1 MKLRVQD
8 WHTIWRDVIGEGQTT
23 NENLTMADTSLNICV
38 FCGSS
43 PGVDPA
49 HIALATKL
57 GEAIAARG
65 HGLVYGGGGLGLMG
79 ATARAARDGG
89 AKVTG
94 IIPHFLNAIERT
106 IPNIEHEF
114 VDDMHA
120 RKIRMFNLADAFI
133 VLPGGV
139 GTLEEVIEVMSWQR
153 LNLHDKPIVFLS
165 DTGFWDKLIEV
176 LDDIIQ
182 AGFAPETLHDDI
194 ESDASIEAAFATIAR
209 RLKDG
214 RDAQPLGGK
223 LDKLEDLV

>member
-1 MKLRVQD
+1 MTDDK
-8 WHTIWRDVIGEGQTT
+8 
-23 NENLTMADTSLNICV
+23 SLNICV

-49 HIALATKL
+49 HVMLAKQLGSEIAS
-57 GEAIAARG
+57 RG

-89 AKVTG
+89 ATVIG

-106 IPNIEHEF
+106 IPGIEHEF

-120 RKIRMFNLADAFI
+120 RKIRMFDLADAFV

-165 DTGFWDKLIEV
+165 DTGFWDKQIEV
-176 LDDIIQ
+176 LDDIIK

-194 ESDASIEAAFATIAR
+194 ESDDSVEAVFATIQT
-209 RLKDG
+209 RLEQG
-214 RDAQPLGGK
+214 RKAQPLGGK
-223 LDKLEDLV
+223 LDKIADLV

>member
-1 MKLRVQD
+1 MTDAK
-8 WHTIWRDVIGEGQTT
+8 
-23 NENLTMADTSLNICV
+23 SLNICV

-49 HIALATKL
+49 HLKLATHL
-57 GEAIAARG
+57 GEQIAARG

-89 AKVTG
+89 AKVIG
-94 IIPHFLNAIERT
+94 IIPHFLNEIERT
-106 IPNIEHEF
+106 IPGIEHEF

-120 RKIRMFNLADAFI
+120 RKIRMFDLADAFV

-165 DTGFWDKLIEV
+165 DTGFWDKLVSV
-176 LDDIIQ
+176 LDDIIT
-182 AGFAPETLHDDI
+182 AGFAPDSLHADI
-194 ESDASIEAAFATIAR
+194 ESDADIDAVFDTIER
-209 RLKDG
+209 RLKEG
-214 RDAQPLGGK
+214 RKAQPLGGK
-223 LDKLEDLV
+223 LDNIADLV

>member
-1 MKLRVQD
+1 M
-8 WHTIWRDVIGEGQTT
+8 TET
-23 NENLTMADTSLNICV
+23 ASLNICV

-43 PGVDPA
+43 PGEDPA
-49 HIALATKL
+49 HILLATEL
-57 GEAIAARG
+57 GKAIAARG

-89 AKVTG
+89 AKVVG
-94 IIPHFLNAIERT
+94 IIPHFLNEIERT
-106 IPNIEHEF
+106 IPDIEHEF

-120 RKIRMFNLADAFI
+120 RKIRMFDLSDAFV

-182 AGFAPETLHDDI
+182 AGFAPKTLHDDI
-194 ESDASIEAAFATIAR
+194 ESDANVDAVFETIER
-209 RLKDG
+209 RLREG
-214 RDAQPLGGK
+214 RNAQPLGGK
-223 LDKLEDLV
+223 LDKISDLV

>member
-1 MKLRVQD
+1 MTDAK
-8 WHTIWRDVIGEGQTT
+8 
-23 NENLTMADTSLNICV
+23 SLKICV

-49 HIALATKL
+49 HLNLAVQL
-57 GEAIAARG
+57 GEDIAARG
-65 HGLVYGGGGLGLMG
+65 HSLVYGGGGLGLMG

-89 AKVTG
+89 ANVIG

-106 IPNIEHEF
+106 IPGIEHEF

-133 VLPGGV
+133 VLPGGI

-165 DTGFWDKLIEV
+165 DTGFWDKLMSV
-176 LDDIIQ
+176 LGDIIE
-182 AGFAPETLHDDI
+182 AGFAPETLHADI
-194 ESDASIEAAFATIAR
+194 ESDADVDTVFKTIER
-209 RLKDG
+209 RLKEG
-214 RDAQPLGGK
+214 RKAQPLGGTLNK
-223 LDKLEDLV
+223 LDDIV

>member
-1 MKLRVQD
+1 MTDAK
-8 WHTIWRDVIGEGQTT
+8 
-23 NENLTMADTSLNICV
+23 SLNICV

-43 PGVDPA
+43 PGVDTD
-49 HIALATKL
+49 HMKLATDL
-57 GEAIAARG
+57 GQQIASRG
-65 HGLVYGGGGLGLMG
+65 HSLIYGGGGLGLMG

-89 AKVTG
+89 AKVIG

-106 IPNIEHEF
+106 IPDIEHEF

-120 RKIRMFNLADAFI
+120 RKIRMFDLSDAFI

-165 DTGFWDKLIEV
+165 DTGFWDKLIDV
-176 LDDIIQ
+176 LNDIIK
-182 AGFAPETLHDDI
+182 AGFAPESLHDDI
-194 ESDASIEAAFATIAR
+194 ESDSNIDTAFETIHR

-214 RDAQPLGGK
+214 RKAQPLGGK
-223 LDKLEDLV
+223 LDNIKDLV

>member
-1 MKLRVQD
+1 MKS
-8 WHTIWRDVIGEGQTT
+8 
-23 NENLTMADTSLNICV
+23 ENMTDSLSLKICV

-43 PGVDPA
+43 PGEDPA
-49 HIALATKL
+49 HVALATEL
-57 GEAIAARG
+57 GEQIAARG

-89 AKVTG
+89 AQVIG

-106 IPNIEHEF
+106 IPDIEHEF

-120 RKIRMFNLADAFI
+120 RKIRMFNLADAFV

-165 DTGFWDKLIEV
+165 DTGFWDKLVEV
-176 LDDIIQ
+176 LGDMIE
-182 AGFAPETLHDDI
+182 AGFAPASLHDDI
-194 ESDASIEAAFATIAR
+194 ESDTSIEEVFATIER
-209 RLKDG
+209 RLKEG
-214 RDAQPLGGK
+214 RKAQPLGGK
-223 LDKLEDLV
+223 LDEIEDLV

>member
-1 MKLRVQD
+1 MK
-8 WHTIWRDVIGEGQTT
+8 TG
-23 NENLTMADTSLNICV
+23 TMKPNKSLNICV

-43 PGVDPA
+43 PGVDPS
-49 HIALATKL
+49 HLLLAAEL
-57 GEAIAARG
+57 GKQIAARG

-89 AKVTG
+89 AKVVG

-106 IPNIEHEF
+106 IPGIEHEF

-120 RKIRMFNLADAFI
+120 RKIRMFDLADAFV

-165 DTGFWDKLIEV
+165 DTGFWDKLVEV
-176 LDDIIQ
+176 LDDIIK

-194 ESDASIEAAFATIAR
+194 ESDASIDTVFETIAR
-209 RLKDG
+209 RLKQG
-214 RDAQPLGGK
+214 RKAQPLGGK
-223 LDKLEDLV
+223 LDKIGDLV